1 MATIKH
7 LAIIPDGNRR
17 WAKAK
22 GLHQWQGHVK
32 ASKNIPEI
40 IKGAFAMDINFVT
53 IWGGSYDNLTKRT
66 SKEIEVLSRIYS
78 ILSAQFLKS
87 KDVKNGKIRLRI
99 IGEWKKLLGAK
110 AKQDLIKAENVTKKS
125 GPYNLT
131 LLIGYNGDREMVEAI
146 NKLIRVGSKV
156 NEKDIKRALWTKD
169 LPPVDLIIRT
179 GGEPHLS
186 AGFMMWDVRYAQ
198 LYFTEKFWPD
208 FGIKDLKEAINYYE
222 GVGRRWG
229 K

>member
-40 IKGAFAMDINFVT
+40 IKGAFAMGINSVT

-66 SKEIEVLSRIYS
+66 SKEIDVLSKIYS
-78 ILSAQFLKS
+78 LLSAQFLKS
-87 KDVKNGKIRLRI
+87 KDVKDGKVRLRV

-110 AKQDLIKAENVTKKS
+110 AKQDLIKAEDATKKS

-131 LLIGYNGDREMVEAI
+131 LLIGYNGDREMVETI

-156 NEKDIKRALWTKD
+156 NEKDIKRALWTKE

-208 FGIKDLKEAINYYE
+208 FGIKDLKEAISYYE

>member
-22 GLHQWQGHVK
+22 GLQQWHGHIK

-40 IKGAFAMDINFVT
+40 IKGAFAMGINYVT

-66 SKEIEVLSRIYS
+66 PKEIDVLNKMYGL
-78 ILSAQFLKS
+78 LSAQFLKS
-87 KDVKNGKIRLRI
+87 KDVRDGKVRLRI
-99 IGEWKKLLGAK
+99 LGEWKKLLGVK
-110 AKQDLIKAENVTKKS
+110 AKQDLIKAEDTTKKS

-146 NKLIRVGSKV
+146 NKLIRAGTKV
-156 NEKDIKRALWTKD
+156 DEEGIKRALWTKD

-208 FGIKDLKEAINYYE
+208 FGIKDLKKAVEYYRRLN
-222 GVGRRWG
+222 RRWG